1 MTQFNLS
8 KSAMAAIA
16 ACIVGTGVS
25 VAWFN
30 TNKPSVK
37 VSVEIDP
44 NAKTQTSPQQQIPF
58 TKPSVPGN
66 LPPKDNNVAIYQ
78 TEPTQTGFKTVPKP
92 LPLQE
97 PNQSPE
103 ANLRAAFGEL
113 LASNKSISKNP
124 GKGSKGAVSTIPKGT
139 KLLSLRTQPDGIH
152 IDLSREFETGG
163 GSMSM
168 QARLAE
174 VLNTATS
181 MNPEANVWLTI
192 EGKKLETL
200 GGEGVEVPQPLTR
213 KYLQTEMESQQPD
226 SQKLEP

>member
-8 KSAMAAIA
+8 KSAIAAIA
-16 ACIVGTGVS
+16 AGIVGTGVS

-30 TNKPSVK
+30 TNKPSVE
-37 VSVEIDP
+37 VSVKIDP
-44 NAKTQTSPQQQIPF
+44 NTQTHTTAQKQVPY
-58 TKPSVPGN
+58 TKPPVVTN

-78 TEPTQTGFKTVPKP
+78 TEPTQTGFKVVPKT
-92 LPLQE
+92 LPLQD
-97 PNQSPE
+97 PSQSPE

-113 LASNKSISKNP
+113 LASNKSIAKSAE
-124 GKGSKGAVSTIPKGT
+124 KGSKGAVSTIPKGT
-139 KLLSLRTQPDGIH
+139 KLLSLRAESDGIH
-152 IDLSREFETGG
+152 VDLSREFETGG

-181 MNPEANVWLTI
+181 MNPEAQVWLTI

-213 KYLQTEMESQQPD
+213 KYLETEMESQQSD
-226 SQKLEP
+226 SPKLEP

>member
-30 TNKPSVK
+30 TNKPSVE
-37 VSVEIDP
+37 VSVKIDP
-44 NAKTQTSPQQQIPF
+44 NAKTHTTPQQQIPF
-58 TKPSVPGN
+58 TKPPVVSN
-66 LPPKDNNVAIYQ
+66 QPPKDNNVAIYQ
-78 TEPTQTGFKTVPKP
+78 TEPTQTGFKTVPKT

-113 LASNKSISKNP
+113 LASNKSIAKN
-124 GKGSKGAVSTIPKGT
+124 GEKVSKGAVSTIPKGT
-139 KLLSLRTQPDGIH
+139 KLLSLRAEADGIH
-152 IDLSREFETGG
+152 VDLSREFETGG

-181 MNPEANVWLTI
+181 MNPEANVWITI
-192 EGKKLETL
+192 EGKKLEVL

-213 KYLQTEMESQQPD
+213 KYLQTEMESQQSDP
-226 SQKLEP
+226 QKLEP